1 MNTAT
6 NPDSRWLFPGRR
18 AEQPMHPESL
28 AALINK
34 LGVPTLAART
44 AAIRQHVLNMPTPVV
59 ADALNYHTV
68 TTAKIA
74 TRTGVT
80 WSRYAIG
87 DHTRT
92 GDS

>member
-1 MNTAT
+1 
-6 NPDSRWLFPGRR
+6 
-18 AEQPMHPESL
+18 MHPETL
-28 AALINK
+28 AALVNK

-44 AAIRQHVLNMPTPVV
+44 AAIRQHVLDMPTPVV
-59 ADALNYHTV
+59 ADALNYHAV

-74 TRTGVT
+74 TQAGVT

-87 DHTRT
+87 DHTGT